1 MVFIDRHSGIRE
13 VDGDYLEWLDEL
25 VSDDLPDLRTSAR
38 RTLGMAKNTSLT
50 RCLARSVVD
59 PRASKFESWDA
70 WVTAT
75 QMGTALFDVA
85 RVSEGEVVCRIAHED
100 RTIPATGPQHYNH
113 VGNWL
118 DAFWLSL
125 VTRDLKR
132 MTRLAEF
139 PLDAMRQEGEGIE
152 VDAFQ
157 YSWVDTLQ
165 TWWAERHGLVE
176 KLTATLEESH
186 PDRAVIA
193 GAEMVDRIL
202 YPPIRLFY
210 CYLRQDREQFQEAL
224 VEALEFHKQY
234 WTADEDRVQQLDGTV
249 ALGPLAMACLA
260 FDAGWDIGVESEYL
274 PHFLLNRTWVG
285 EFDT

>member
-1 MVFIDRHSGIRE
+1 MS
-13 VDGDYLEWLDEL
+13 L
-25 VSDDLPDLRTSAR
+25 
-38 RTLGMAKNTSLT
+38 NTAVT
-50 RCLARSVVD
+50 RCLARSIVD

-75 QMGTALFDVA
+75 QTGTALFDVA
-85 RVSEGEVVCRIAHED
+85 RVSGGEVVCRIAHED

-118 DAFWLSL
+118 DAFWLSIA
-125 VTRDLKR
+125 TRDLKR
-132 MTRLAEF
+132 MTRLADF
-139 PLDAMRQEGEGIE
+139 PLDSTRQEGEGIE

-157 YSWVDTLQ
+157 YSWADTLQ
-165 TWWAERHGLVE
+165 TWWAERPGLVE

-234 WTADEDRVQQLDGTV
+234 WTADEDRTQDLGGTV

-260 FDAGWDIGVESEYL
+260 FDADWDIEVESEYL